1 MFNPNNLV
9 FVDKDILESV
19 RAIPLVYLKA
29 FLGVLLLSYLLRSLA
44 TWSMSR
50 VLSPKGSTALS
61 FIPFMKVVLHSR
73 LGKEVCGY
81 GPRTILLSK
90 LFLVLYFIGLVLALI
105 SPKPNLMFAGF
116 ILLFVSYLVSTFI
129 YSTVSLGVTG
139 KSSFLWYLPIIG
151 SIAMLV
157 AFWRSYSSPIFV
169 KPRNLDGLFKKQ
181 DELEIE
187 I

>member
-61 FIPFMKVVLHSR
+61 FIPFM
-73 LGKEVCGY
+73 
-81 GPRTILLSK
+81 I
-90 LFLVLYFIGLVLALI
+90 
-105 SPKPNLMFAGF
+105 
-116 ILLFVSYLVSTFI
+116 
-129 YSTVSLGVTG
+129 
-139 KSSFLWYLPIIG
+139 
-151 SIAMLV
+151 
-157 AFWRSYSSPIFV
+157 
-169 KPRNLDGLFKKQ
+169 RNLTL
-181 DELEIE
+181 L
-187 I
+187 